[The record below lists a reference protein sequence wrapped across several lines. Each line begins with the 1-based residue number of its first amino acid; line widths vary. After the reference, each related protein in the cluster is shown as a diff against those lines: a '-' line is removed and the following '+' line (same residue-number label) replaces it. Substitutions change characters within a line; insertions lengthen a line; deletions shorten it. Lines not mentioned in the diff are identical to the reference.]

1 MLMFYKKNRIKH
13 INKILKEVIF
23 KENKCIKQR
32 TKQNLKGTLKKVIT
46 SYHTLN
52 TYNRNSK

>member
-1 MLMFYKKNRIKH
+1 MFYKKNRIKH